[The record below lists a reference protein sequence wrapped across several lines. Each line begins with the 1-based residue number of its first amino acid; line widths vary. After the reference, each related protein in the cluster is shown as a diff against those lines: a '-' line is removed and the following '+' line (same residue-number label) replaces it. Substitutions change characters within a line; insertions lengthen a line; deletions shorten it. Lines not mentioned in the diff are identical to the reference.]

1 MPTRGCW
8 PVRRG
13 SAFTLRLNGPR
24 ASDARGVLR
33 GRPLHARRRIRGLH
47 PSARPDPPVRGPE
60 PLRKRHQSAV
70 QRHGYP
76 GRSHHLPPLGVHPP
90 ATCGWS
96 RGGQRPRRHP
106 WRARPVHGP
115 RRCGSVRPRGGRRP
129 GGARR
134 SALLDRRTTRGI
146 RDPDSVPTT
155 RLLVVGFAA
164 GVVGGI
170 YGLGGAALV
179 VPWLVSVERLSVRDS
194 AGPGLVV
201 TLTTSAIGLA
211 TFTAAA
217 AAGIGEA
224 AAPDWSAGLALGL
237 GGAAGAV
244 VGARLQPRLP
254 VALLRTVLAIAA
266 IAAGLRLLV

>member
-1 MPTRGCW
+1 MLAGFCVAVLCTPAGVSGAFILL
-8 PVRRG
+8 PVQILLFGAPSPSVSATNLLFNVTATPAGVITYRRSG
-13 SAFTLRLNGPR
+13 SLR
-24 ASDARGVLR
+24 
-33 GRPLHARRRIRGLH
+33 RPLAVGLV
-47 PSARPDPPVRGPE
+47 A
-60 PLRKRHQSAV
+60 
-70 QRHGYP
+70 
-76 GRSHHLPPLGVHPP
+76 
-90 ATCGWS
+90 
-96 RGGQRPRRHP
+96 
-106 WRARPVHGP
+106 
-115 RRCGSVRPRGGRRP
+115 GSVPGVILGALARSTVLADADLFGRVAAVVLV
-129 GGARR
+129 GLGARL
-134 SALLDRRTTRGI
+134 LLDRRTTGGI
-146 RDPDSVPTT
+146 RDPGSVPTT

-217 AAGIGEA
+217 AAGVGEA

>member
-1 MPTRGCW
+1 MVAERAVDLARHELIEPASHLLPMRVDPRTRSSGQGPCNRVTHQHHEQQHGRARRHGRLLLSGSRRVGALGSGVRCAVRRSFAGHEWECALRDDESGTVALYIDQELTNAEAGPPPRSGARGGRMPTRGYW

-134 SALLDRRTTRGI
+134 SATPRPSHDA
-146 RDPDSVPTT
+146 RDP
-155 RLLVVGFAA
+155 
-164 GVVGGI
+164 
-170 YGLGGAALV
+170 
-179 VPWLVSVERLSVRDS
+179 
-194 AGPGLVV
+194 
-201 TLTTSAIGLA
+201 
-211 TFTAAA
+211 
-217 AAGIGEA
+217 
-224 AAPDWSAGLALGL
+224 
-237 GGAAGAV
+237 
-244 VGARLQPRLP
+244 
-254 VALLRTVLAIAA
+254 
-266 IAAGLRLLV
+266 